1 MARKRLLVCG
11 LAVFVCASPGSA
23 IGQEPEADQKAPTP
37 RGAITQKQIAAYRSE
52 IQTILAKSTKEVT
65 PKAGGV
71 GLVLRGYDHLAL
83 AKATDAGD
91 TERLCT
97 DDVEEAVT
105 FLSTPGVSR
114 KEK

>member
-11 LAVFVCASPGSA
+11 LAVLVCASSERS
-23 IGQEPEADQKAPTP
+23 IGQEPEAEQKAPAP
-37 RGAITQKQIAAYRSE
+37 REAITQKQIAAYRSE
-52 IQTILAKSTKEVT
+52 IATILTKSTREVT

-71 GLVLRGYDHLAL
+71 GIVLRGYDHLAL

-97 DDVEEAVT
+97 DDVEEALT